1 MSGRGGRVTLIALLV
16 VLAWLVVGGVA
27 GPYSGRLGEV
37 ATNDNASFLP
47 ADAEATRAQE
57 LSERFVDEPTLP
69 ALVVYERTTGITD
82 ADRQRIAADA
92 ARFAEVPGVV
102 GPLPPP
108 IPSEDGQ
115 AVQVVVPIDDDRGE
129 EIGTVVEDLRAVA
142 GADRDGLTVDVAGP
156 AGLLADL
163 IEVFSAIDGTLLL
176 VTLCVVLVIL
186 LVVYRSPVLWIF
198 PLLAAGMS
206 FALASVFVY
215 LLADAGAIT
224 LNGQAQGILTVLV
237 FGAGTDYA
245 LLLVAR
251 YREELHRHERP
262 WHAMTAA
269 WRGAAPAIVASA
281 GTVIVS
287 LLCLLLSSLNSNRAL
302 GPVSAIGIAATLL
315 VMLTFLP
322 ALLLLGGRW
331 AFWPR
336 RPLVDRADPRAE
348 HGIWSRV
355 ARFVAR
361 RARVVWL
368 LTSVALAASAVG
380 LTQLGVTTL
389 GQSDLFTERTESV
402 AGQEAIARHY
412 PAGTGS
418 PATVFTTQ
426 ETARQVAE
434 VARGVPGVA
443 AVRPVTDNPTGPPA
457 PNAPPK
463 VVDGIVQL
471 EATLAD
477 PPDSDGA
484 ERTIRDLRVAVHAV
498 PDSDSVV
505 GGFTAINVDT
515 ADASRRDQN
524 VIIPVVLLVI
534 AIILALLLRAILA
547 PVLLIATVLLSF
559 AATLG
564 LCALIFTYVLDFP
577 GVDASFP
584 LFAFVF
590 LVALG
595 IDYNIFLMSRVR
607 EESVRRGTR
616 AGVLAGLAVTG
627 GVITSAGIVLA
638 ATFSALA
645 VLPLVVLVELGVAVA
660 VGVLIDTIVVRSLLV
675 PALSYDIG
683 PKIWWPGRLSRSN
696 GEREVQRAG

>member
-1 MSGRGGRVTLIALLV
+1 MSGRGGRVTLVALLV
-16 VLAWLVVGGVA
+16 VLAWLVIGGVA

-57 LSERFVDEPTLP
+57 LSKRFVDDPIVP
-69 ALVVYERTTGITD
+69 ALVVYERTAGVTD
-82 ADRQRIAADA
+82 ADRQRIAADV
-92 ARFAEVPGVV
+92 ARFAEIPGVV

-129 EIGTVVEDLRAVA
+129 EIGTVVEELRDVA
-142 GADRDGLTVDVAGP
+142 GADRDGLAVDVAGP

-206 FALASVFVY
+206 FGLASVFVY

-251 YREELHRHERP
+251 YREELHRLERP
-262 WHAMTAA
+262 WDAMKAA

-336 RPLVDRADPRAE
+336 RPLVGRADPRTD
-348 HGIWSRV
+348 GIWSRV

-368 LTSVALAASAVG
+368 VTSVVLAASAIG

-418 PATVFTTQ
+418 PATIFTTQ

-434 VARGVPGVA
+434 VAQGVPGVA
-443 AVRPVTDNPTGPPA
+443 AVRPVTDAPTGPPA
-457 PNAPPK
+457 PTAPPK

-484 ERTIRDLRVAVHAV
+484 ERAIRDLRVAVHAV
-498 PDSDSVV
+498 PNSRSVV

-534 AIILALLLRAILA
+534 AIILALLLRAVLA

-564 LCALIFTYVLDFP
+564 LCALIFKYVLDFP

-616 AGVLAGLAVTG
+616 AGVLTGLAVTG

-683 PKIWWPGRLSRSN
+683 PKIWWPGRMSRAD
-696 GEREVQRAG
+696 GEREAQRAG